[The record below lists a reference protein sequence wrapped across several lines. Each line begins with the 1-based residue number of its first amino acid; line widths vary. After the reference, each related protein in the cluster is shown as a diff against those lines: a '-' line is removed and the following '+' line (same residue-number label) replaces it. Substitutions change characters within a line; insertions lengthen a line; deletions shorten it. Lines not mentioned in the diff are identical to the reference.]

1 MPIDLKKYS
10 FINHFEIFMMISLKI
25 RNLSNKASKIMS
37 SCRVKSVSHY
47 ELNVKWCSNYEV
59 PILPKAELNVVQ

>member
-1 MPIDLKKYS
+1 
-10 FINHFEIFMMISLKI
+10 MISLKI
-25 RNLSNKASKIMS
+25 RYLSNKASKIMS